1 MDDELVGGVVV
12 GTDGSA
18 QGGAALE
25 YGVRE
30 AQRRGTSLTVV
41 HVATDYVPV
50 APMMPLI
57 PEDLKALGRTILD
70 EALRTVSGLAPD
82 LDVRT
87 VLRSGAAVPE
97 LVRVSAE
104 ASVLVLGHEMTP
116 AWQRLF
122 TGAVTVG
129 VAEQARCPV
138 VTVPTAWEPAA
149 ARREVVVGLKSLE
162 HAPGLLSHAVAT
174 AADRGASLTVVH
186 TWSCPSATT
195 TSSCGAPTRRTGTG
209 PRWTG
214 STRSSRRHGPS
225 TPRSRSRSA
234 SSTRRQRP
242 S

>member
-12 GTDGSA
+12 GTDGAA

-104 ASVLVLGHEMTP
+104 ALRARPRARDDPCVAAPVHRRGH
-116 AWQRLF
+116 
-122 TGAVTVG
+122 
-129 VAEQARCPV
+129 
-138 VTVPTAWEPAA
+138 
-149 ARREVVVGLKSLE
+149 RR
-162 HAPGLLSHAVAT
+162 
-174 AADRGASLTVVH
+174 RGRA
-186 TWSCPSATT
+186 
-195 TSSCGAPTRRTGTG
+195 G
-209 PRWTG
+209 PLP
-214 STRSSRRHGPS
+214 RRHGPDGLGAGS
-225 TPRSRSRSA
+225 GA
-234 SSTRRQRP
+234 S
-242 S
+242 